1 MESFDGKLRDEL
13 LDREIFYALTEVL
26 VLVKQYRQ
34 VYNVRS
40 TTRSG
45 PTTHWVTGFQHPRP
59 SCLLARPRCSS
70 D

>member
-34 VYNVRS
+34 VYNQIRPHNS
-40 TTRSG
+40 LGYRLPAPQAILPAG
-45 PTTHWVTGFQHPRP
+45 PSKMLV
-59 SCLLARPRCSS
+59 
-70 D
+70 